1 MSHGGKQFLCKPGFV
16 TVPVLMR
23 LTMSLATECLHNSNL
38 RRDRES
44 WDRSLFAFS
53 RIRHIKYA

>member
-1 MSHGGKQFLCKPGFV
+1 MSHGGKCKPGFV

-23 LTMSLATECLHNSNL
+23 LTMSLATECLHNSDLSLGNVL
-38 RRDRES
+38 
-44 WDRSLFAFS
+44 LFAFS